1 MRANFVERKKYSE
14 DGEYSYST
22 NNFFQFAYEVVGDKL
37 YMGLE
42 ALITDEE
49 DENEA
54 GVLCAW
60 TARNGRNTLMAS
72 MDWI

>member
-1 MRANFVERKKYSE
+1 MENILIPQ
-14 DGEYSYST
+14 

-54 GVLCAW
+54 GVLCAGP
-60 TARNGRNTLMAS
+60 RG
-72 MDWI
+72 MDGILLWLRWIGSDFV

>member
-1 MRANFVERKKYSE
+1 ME
-14 DGEYSYST
+14 EYSYST

-49 DENEA
+49 DETKLEYY
-54 GVLCAW
+54 VQDRKEW
-60 TARNGRNTLMAS
+60 TESLMAR
-72 MDWI
+72 WIGSDFV